1 MGLYRKL
8 VPFGSRRD
16 RFVWIA
22 MVTIRK
28 MREGPGPWLRAVK
41 KGIYQLLPNRWQQ
54 RVLRWT
60 GKDEFFR
67 RDDVRHVGAAAGVE
81 RPGHVSVVL
90 PVYQQADMVA
100 QAIDSVLAQSY
111 GSFELIVVDDGSC
124 DGLHEAVRPYL
135 RDPRVRVVSQPNQGL
150 PKALSTGFE
159 FATGEYFTW
168 TSADNRM
175 HRDQLARLVTFLQ
188 NRPEVAMVYADYE
201 LIDEQGQLLE
211 GGEFRVMDRT
221 DKGNLSVVRVNRST
235 HDLNRYEDN
244 FIGACF
250 LYRGQVGRLLGDY
263 NPELGLEDYDYWMRI
278 NRLFR
283 IEHLGTDEVLYQ
295 YRVHDNTLSAR
306 ARELKIAERAK
317 VLMAYE
323 RERAAWFA
331 DAFVVLAHGEL
342 ASWCKQQCPEDSVL
356 GDDAAAVDGKAMRL
370 APPERLAA
378 PGKPS
383 PVPVVSW
390 FETPTQAHDAH
401 LALRNL
407 PLLAFAADADTAAR
421 LSVHTRTACIGER
434 DEGSLQLARRFASNR
449 SFFGRTRDPEQLRR
463 AVPTPLPM
471 PGEERLRV
479 LLQLDTF
486 GKGGLERVAEDL
498 AACWLEQGCDVG
510 LLALDGSTGHLP
522 AGVQRVALP
531 SRDDAS
537 YARMLAD
544 GGWHV
549 VSAHAST
556 FGASA
561 AAAAGVPFVQV
572 VHNSYVWFEPEQVQ
586 AYRNADPHTA
596 AYACVSA
603 QALGYADLRLQLD
616 VQKMLVIENGIAPC
630 ADLPTDTR
638 ARLRN
643 EFGFADDEFVFVQVA
658 SLQPAKAH
666 RAGMRALAKLREQ
679 RPGIRLVCLGSE
691 MNPMHAAAVRSD
703 IRKLGLEQAVV
714 LAGHRDDV
722 EACYEMAD
730 AFFLPSYWEGCSL
743 AVFEAMRAG
752 LPLVL
757 SDVGAAREQLLLHA
771 DHGRLVAPPFES
783 MFGLDA
789 GNLDQLVG
797 NVDEAFVDDLAT
809 SMQAVLG
816 LGRSTRRLP
825 EVAERAT
832 MAARHLL
839 LFRWLRQGGSVP
851 AIREAIARVAE
862 APVADP
868 RAADTPAPDRPAP
881 DQPAPG
887 APTTR

>member
-1 MGLYRKL
+1 MSVYRKL

-16 RFVWIA
+16 RFLWITL
-22 MVTIRK
+22 VTIRK
-28 MREGPGPWLRAVK
+28 LREGPGPWLRAVK
-41 KGIYQLLPNRWQQ
+41 KGVYQLLPNRWQQ

-67 RDDVRHVGAAAGVE
+67 RDDVRRFGAADGAE

-100 QAIDSVLAQSY
+100 QAIDSVLAQTY
-111 GSFELIVVDDGSC
+111 PSFELVVVDDGSS

-135 RDPRVRVVSQPNQGL
+135 ADPRVRVVRQPNQGL

-159 FATGEYFTW
+159 FATGEFFTW

-175 HRDQLARLVTFLQ
+175 HPDQLTRLVTFLQ
-188 NRPEVAMVYADYE
+188 NQPEVAMVYADYE
-201 LIDEQGQLLE
+201 LIDEQGQPLE

-221 DKGNLSVVRVNRST
+221 DKSNLSVVRVNRST

-295 YRVHDNTLSAR
+295 YRVHDNTLSAK

-317 VLMAYE
+317 VLMEYE
-323 RERAAWFA
+323 RERAEWCA
-331 DAFVVLAHGEL
+331 DSFVLLAQGEL
-342 ASWCKQQCPEDSVL
+342 VGWCKEHCPLDTVL
-356 GDDAAAVDGKAMRL
+356 DDDVPVVSVDGKPL
-370 APPERLAA
+370 IVAPPEFLAVSVT
-378 PGKPS
+378 PS
-383 PVPVVSW
+383 PMPAVSW

-421 LSVHTRTACIGER
+421 LAVYTRTACVGTR
-434 DEGSLQLARRFASNR
+434 DETSLQLARRFASNS
-449 SFFGRTRDPEQLRR
+449 SFFTRTRDPEQLRR
-463 AVPTPLPM
+463 AVPTPVPM

-486 GKGGLERVAEDL
+486 GKGGLERVADDL

-510 LLALDGSTGHLP
+510 LLALDGSTGDLP

-531 SRDDAS
+531 SRDDAG

-556 FGASA
+556 FGAA
-561 AAAAGVPFVQV
+561 AAAATGVPFVQV
-572 VHNSYVWFEPEQVQ
+572 VHNSYVWFEPEQVET
-586 AYRNADPHTA
+586 YRAADPHTA

-603 QALGYADLRLQLD
+603 EALGYADLRLQLD
-616 VQKMLVIENGIAPC
+616 VQKMLVIENGIAPR
-630 ADLPTDTR
+630 ADLPADTR
-638 ARLRN
+638 ASLRD
-643 EFGFADDEFVFVQVA
+643 EFGISDDDFVFLQVA

-666 RAGMRALAKLREQ
+666 RAGLRALAKLRQ
-679 RPGIRLVCLGSE
+679 QQPGVRLVCLGSE

-703 IRKLGLEQAVV
+703 IRQLGLEDSVV
-714 LAGHRDDV
+714 LAGHRRDA

-743 AVFEAMRAG
+743 AVYEAMRAG

-757 SDVGAAREQLLLHA
+757 SDVGAAREQLMLHA
-771 DHGRLVAPPFES
+771 DHGRLVQPPFAS
-783 MFGLDA
+783 MFELDA
-789 GNLDQLVG
+789 GNLDQLVS
-797 NVDEAFVDDLAT
+797 NVDATFVGDLAT
-809 SMQAVLG
+809 NMESVLDE
-816 LGRSTRRLP
+816 GRATRPLP
-825 EVAERAT
+825 QVAERAT

-839 LFRWLRQGGSVP
+839 LFRWLRQGGAVP
-851 AIREAIARVAE
+851 AIRETVA
-862 APVADP
+862 
-868 RAADTPAPDRPAP
+868 RAADAPVSR
-881 DQPAPG
+881 
-887 APTTR
+887 